1 MPVCFT
7 DRTLTAV
14 VAARFVSL
22 TGTNMTVVA
31 LPWFVLATT
40 GSTTKMGLVLACET
54 LPAFALGIPAGG
66 LVASLGPRRA
76 LVFGDALRAPLLASV
91 PLLHWAGVLSFPL
104 LLVLVTAIGVFSVPY
119 AAAASSILP
128 EIVGEEP
135 SEVARAQAA
144 LQVAIQVTGVTG
156 PVIAGLVIPLI
167 GSPSLLLLDG
177 ASYALS
183 AAIVFALV
191 RNVGRATPRAERPRG
206 VLVGVRQVRR
216 DPVLG
221 SIVLTALAAHVG
233 LAALF
238 ATLPAL
244 AFRSFHDPRT
254 AGILFS
260 ADAAGSVLGGLVALW
275 LARRIAPMRLG
286 VAGFALMAVPIWVLA
301 LTSPRWIAVAALFIF
316 GIGAPVGVSPISA
329 MLTTRAPTNIRPQV
343 VSAFLAITAAG
354 TPLGAAGA
362 GYAIAAAGFPVT
374 YAAVAGA
381 MTLATGLLAIAARGM
396 HEAPAAALPVAAG
409 PV

>member
-1 MPVCFT
+1 MFR

-22 TGTNMTVVA
+22 TGTTMTVVA

-40 GSTTKMGLVLACET
+40 GSTAKMGVVLACET
-54 LPAFALGIPAGG
+54 FPAFALGIPAGG

-76 LVFGDALRAPLLASV
+76 LVLGDSLRAPLLAAV
-91 PLLHWAGVLSFPL
+91 PVLHWLGVLSFPL
-104 LLVLVTAIGVFSVPY
+104 LLVLVTVIGVFSVPY
-119 AAAASSILP
+119 AAAAGSILP
-128 EIVGEEP
+128 EIVGEDA

-144 LQVAIQVTGVTG
+144 LQVAIQVTGVIG
-156 PVIAGLVIPLI
+156 PTLAGVLIPFI
-167 GSPSLLLLDG
+167 GSPSLLVLDG

-183 AAIVFALV
+183 AGIVFALV
-191 RNVGRATPRAERPRG
+191 RRVGHARPRAERPRG

-216 DPVLG
+216 DPLLG

-233 LAALF
+233 FAALF

-260 ADAAGSVLGGLVALW
+260 ADAAGSVLGGLAALW

-286 VAGFALMAVPIWVLA
+286 VAGFAAMTVPIWA
-301 LTSPRWIAVAALFIF
+301 LSAASLRSVAIVAMFVF
-316 GIGAPVGVSPISA
+316 GIGGTLGVSPISA
-329 MLTTRAPTNIRPQV
+329 MLTTRAPANIRPQV

-362 GYAIAAAGFPVT
+362 GYAIAGAGFPVT
-374 YAAVAGA
+374 YAAIAA
-381 MTLATGLLAIAARGM
+381 IMTLATGLLFVAARGM
-396 HEAPAAALPVAAG
+396 RAATAAPIPAADPA
-409 PV
+409 